1 MKGSTAKGA
10 PFQRG
15 EAEQQQEMLTHPVL
29 ISGFDQHWETL
40 TERENREMKQK
51 VQSEESFVNLPM
63 KIYEF
68 QKDITENKH
77 FFYVQ
82 GVKKTYILLFLL
94 KKKTKT
100 SSYPISLPLV
110 TD

>member
-1 MKGSTAKGA
+1 
-10 PFQRG
+10 
-15 EAEQQQEMLTHPVL
+15 MLTHPVL

-77 FFYVQ
+77 FFMFK
-82 GVKKTYILLFLL
+82 GL
-94 KKKTKT
+94 KKQIFCFFCLKKN
-100 SSYPISLPLV
+100 
-110 TD
+110 